1 MQAHADPPAVTSDHV
16 ADAELAPDEP
26 HTPAW
31 LTLLGGL
38 LFVGGIVTFVAL
50 RPPAKTANELQK
62 EAVAAANERAAARA
76 AEQAAQAPAGQP
88 QPQMPG
94 QPSPGGDTAPKRGG

>member
-1 MQAHADPPAVTSDHV
+1 MHAHADPPAVTTDH

-31 LTLLGGL
+31 LTLLGGV
-38 LFVGGIVTFVAL
+38 LFLGGIVTFVAL

-62 EAVAAANERAAARA
+62 EAVTAANERAAARA
-76 AEQAAQAPAGQP
+76 AEQAALAPAQP
-88 QPQMPG
+88 QPQAPG
-94 QPSPGGDTAPKRGG
+94 QEQPGGGAAPKRGG